1 VQQEKPH
8 EKEEEEEEEAVGA
21 GEDEF
26 LVPTASNNRCV

>member
-8 EKEEEEEEEAVGA
+8 EKEEEEEEAVGA